1 MRHKLRR
8 NNMQVKERLFK
19 YLKPM
24 RKSLVIAIIF
34 SLLYVASQIAQ
45 PFLLGKAL
53 DASYVDPF
61 SSIYTP
67 RDPAFYVYTFVA
79 LGLAVLGTVFA
90 YLFEV
95 IIMNVSQ
102 KVIKKARDEVY
113 EKINAIS
120 LKDFD
125 KKAHG
130 DLVQLEIRDME
141 NFSAGLFAVFKTLIQ
156 GVFTIIITVIM
167 MVMVN
172 WILAL
177 GVIILSPLSMIMAKI
192 VAGFSHKHY
201 KKQSELQAHVSSI
214 SLETLNNIDIVQS
227 LNYEKASEV
236 VFNEENELL
245 RKEGRVAQFSAS
257 WVNPS
262 TRLVNNTIY
271 ALIGIAGIIMLF
283 YIKESDLAVLFAV
296 MSIGRLSSFLSYT
309 NQYSKPF
316 NEVSNVAAEYE
327 NAKASLRRIN
337 DFLNLDN
344 DLNSGTS
351 SIDNIES
358 IEFKNMSFAY
368 TENQKLIENFNL
380 KINKGQKVA
389 IVGPT
394 GAGKTTLINLL
405 MRFYDPLS
413 GDILIND
420 KSYLDIKKES
430 LRQNVGMV
438 LQDTWIF
445 TGTIMDNIRYFKQDA
460 NEEEVKEAA
469 HKAHADI
476 FINTLPEGYL
486 TKVSNR
492 SGLSEGQ
499 RQMIAI
505 ARVMLLNPNMVIL
518 DEATSNIDTR
528 SEKLITD
535 AFDQMMKEKT
545 SIVIAHRLSTIE
557 KADIIIVMKDGAIV
571 ETGNHQEL
579 MKEQGFY
586 YSLYSSQ
593 YK

>member
-1 MRHKLRR
+1 MTSK
-8 NNMQVKERLFK
+8 QRLFS

-24 RKSLVIAIIF
+24 RKSLVIALVF
-34 SLLYVASQIAQ
+34 SLLFVIAQISQ

-53 DASYVDPF
+53 DASKDNNHQLFNVYV
-61 SSIYTP
+61 
-67 RDPAFYVYTFVA
+67 FVA
-79 LGLAVLGTVFA
+79 LGLIIVGVIFG

-95 IIMNVSQ
+95 IMMNVSQ
-102 KVIKKARDEVY
+102 KAIKKARDDVY
-113 EKINAIS
+113 QKINAMS

-125 KKAHG
+125 SKRHG
-130 DLVQLEIRDME
+130 DIVQLEIRDME
-141 NFSAGLFAVFKTLIQ
+141 NFASGLFAVFKTLLQ
-156 GVFTIIITVIM
+156 GIFTVIITIIM
-167 MVMVN
+167 MLMVN

-177 GVIILSPLSMIMAKI
+177 GVIVLTPLSMIMARI
-192 VAGFSHKHY
+192 VSGFSYKHY
-201 KKQSELQAHVSSI
+201 KKQSELQASLSAS

-227 LNYEKASEV
+227 LNYEETAIKE
-236 VFNEENELL
+236 FNEINGKLK
-245 RKEGRVAQFSAS
+245 KEGRIAQFSAS

-262 TRLVNNTIY
+262 TRLVNNIIY
-271 ALIGIAGIIMLF
+271 VVIGVAGIIMLGF
-283 YIKESDLAVLFAV
+283 NDDLITVFAV

-316 NEVSNVAAEYE
+316 NEISNVVSEFE

-337 DFLNLDN
+337 DFLNIDDDIN
-344 DLNSGTS
+344 KGEASIA
-351 SIDNIES
+351 SIDS
-358 IEFKNMSFAY
+358 IEFKNMSFSY
-368 TENQKLIENFNL
+368 DPNRKLIENFNL
-380 KINKGQKVA
+380 EIKKGQKAA

-405 MRFYDPLS
+405 MRFYDPNS
-413 GDILIND
+413 GTININN
-420 KSYLDIKKES
+420 KSYFDIKKES
-430 LRQNVGMV
+430 LRSHVGMV

-445 TGTIMDNIRYFKQDA
+445 SGTILDNIRYYKKEA
-460 NEEEVKEAA
+460 SEEEVKEAA
-469 HKAHADI
+469 KKAHADI
-476 FINTLPEGYL
+476 FINTLPNGYL
-486 TKVSNR
+486 TIVSNKH
-492 SGLSEGQ
+492 GLSEGQ

-505 ARVMLLNPNMVIL
+505 ARIMLLNPELVIL

-535 AFDQMMKEKT
+535 AFDYMMKDKT

-579 MKEQGFY
+579 MKKQGFY

>member
-1 MRHKLRR
+1 MS
-8 NNMQVKERLFK
+8 QKERLFV

-24 RKSLVIAIIF
+24 RRPLIVALVF
-34 SLLYVASQIAQ
+34 SLLYVACQIAQ
-45 PFLLGKAL
+45 PFLLGRAL
-53 DASYVDPF
+53 DASL
-61 SSIYTP
+61 SSNHYQ
-67 RDPAFYVYTFVA
+67 FNVYVYIA
-79 LGLAVLGTVFA
+79 LGLAIVGTVFA

-102 KVIKKARDEVY
+102 KVIKKARDDVY
-113 EKINAIS
+113 EKINAIAI
-120 LKDFD
+120 KDFD
-125 KKAHG
+125 NKTHG
-130 DLVQLEIRDME
+130 DLMQLEIRDME

-156 GVFTIIITVIM
+156 GIFTIIITIIM
-167 MVMVN
+167 MVLVN

-177 GVIILSPLSMIMAKI
+177 GVILLSPLSMIMARI
-192 VAGFSHKHY
+192 VSGFSHKHY
-201 KKQSELQAHVSSI
+201 KKQSELQASVSSI

-227 LNYEKASEV
+227 LNYE
-236 VFNEENELL
+236 NESIEKFHEINEKLQ
-245 RKEGRVAQFSAS
+245 KEGRIAQFSAS

-262 TRLVNNTIY
+262 TRLVNNIIY
-271 ALIGIAGIIMLF
+271 VLIGIAGIVMLSH
-283 YIKESDLAVLFAV
+283 ESDLAVLFAV

-327 NAKASLRRIN
+327 NAKASFRRIN

-344 DLNSGTS
+344 D
-351 SIDNIES
+351 IDEGKEDINAINT
-358 IEFKNMSFAY
+358 IEFKDTTFSYM
-368 TENQKLIENFNL
+368 EGQKLIEDFNL
-380 KINKGQKVA
+380 TIKKGQKVA

-405 MRFYDPLS
+405 MRFYDPKS
-413 GDILIND
+413 GDINVNNQ
-420 KSYLDIKKES
+420 SYLSIKKES
-430 LRQNVGMV
+430 LRQKIGMV

-445 TGTIMDNIRYFKQDA
+445 SGSILDNIRYFKKKASED
-460 NEEEVKEAA
+460 EVIEAA
-469 HKAHADI
+469 RKAHADI
-476 FINTLPEGYL
+476 FINTLPDGYL
-486 TKVSNR
+486 TKVSNK

-505 ARVMLLNPNMVIL
+505 ARVMLLNPELVIL

-528 SEKLITD
+528 SEKLITE
-535 AFDQMMKEKT
+535 AFDIMMKEKT

-557 KADIIIVMKDGAIV
+557 KADAIIVMKDGGI
-571 ETGNHQEL
+571 EEIGNHQEL
-579 MKEQGFY
+579 MKKQGFY

>member
-1 MRHKLRR
+1 
-8 NNMQVKERLFK
+8 MQVKERLFK

-34 SLLYVASQIAQ
+34 SLLFVVSQIAQ
-45 PFLLGKAL
+45 PFLLGRAL
-53 DASYVDPF
+53 DASKEPNTEAFNIYV
-61 SSIYTP
+61 II
-67 RDPAFYVYTFVA
+67 A
-79 LGLAVLGTVFA
+79 LFLAVLGTVFA

-102 KVIKKARDEVY
+102 KAIKKARDDVY

-156 GVFTIIITVIM
+156 GIFTIIITIIM
-167 MVMVN
+167 MIMVN

-201 KKQSELQAHVSSI
+201 KKQSELQAHVSAI

-227 LNYEKASEV
+227 LNFEQASNIT
-236 VFNEENELL
+236 FNQENEQL

-262 TRLVNNTIY
+262 TRLVNNIIY
-271 ALIGIAGIIMLF
+271 VLIGIAGIIMVMSSAEADSAL
-283 YIKESDLAVLFAV
+283 ITLFAV

-316 NEVSNVAAEYE
+316 NEISNVAAEYE

-337 DFLNLDN
+337 DFLNLEN
-344 DLNSGTS
+344 DVNEGKETIG
-351 SIDNIES
+351 SINS
-358 IEFKNMSFAY
+358 IEFKDMSFTY
-368 TENQKLIENFNL
+368 VEGQKLIENFNL
-380 KINKGQKVA
+380 KIKKGQKVA

-405 MRFYDPLS
+405 MRFYDPVS
-413 GDILIND
+413 GDIFVND
-420 KSYLDIKKES
+420 QSYLGIQKQS

-445 TGTIMDNIRYFKQDA
+445 TGTIMDNIRYFRRDA
-460 NEEEVKEAA
+460 SEEEVKEAA
-469 HKAHADI
+469 HKAHADV
-476 FINTLPEGYL
+476 FINTLPDGYL
-486 TKVSNR
+486 TQVSNR

-505 ARVMLLNPNMVIL
+505 ARVMLLNPNLVIL

-571 ETGNHQEL
+571 ETGNHHEL
-579 MKEQGFY
+579 MNKKGFY

>member
-1 MRHKLRR
+1 MR
-8 NNMQVKERLFK
+8 VKERLFN

-24 RKSLVIAIIF
+24 RKSLVVATIF
-34 SLLYVASQIAQ
+34 SLLFVVSQIGQ
-45 PFLLGKAL
+45 PFLLGRAL
-53 DASYVDPF
+53 DASKALDKTSFNTYV
-61 SSIYTP
+61 II
-67 RDPAFYVYTFVA
+67 A
-79 LGLAVLGTVFA
+79 LSLAVLGTIFA

-102 KVIKKARDEVY
+102 KVIKQARDDVY
-113 EKINAIS
+113 TKINAIS
-120 LKDFD
+120 IKDFD

-130 DLVQLEIRDME
+130 DIVQLEIRDME
-141 NFSAGLFAVFKTLIQ
+141 NFSAGLFAIFKTLIQ
-156 GVFTIIITVIM
+156 GIFTIIITIIM
-167 MVMVN
+167 MFMVN
-172 WILAL
+172 WILAI
-177 GVIILSPLSMIMAKI
+177 GVIVLSPLSMIMARI

-227 LNYEKASEV
+227 LNYEERLMV
-236 VFNEENELL
+236 LFDEENEKL

-262 TRLVNNTIY
+262 TRLVNNIIY
-271 ALIGIAGIIMLF
+271 VLIGIAGIIM
-283 YIKESDLAVLFAV
+283 IKFSDAADSALITIFAV

-316 NEVSNVAAEYE
+316 NEISNVAAEYE

-337 DFLNLDN
+337 DFLNLEN
-344 DLNSGTS
+344 DIDDGKS
-351 SIDNIES
+351 SIQDIET

-368 TENQKLIENFNL
+368 TKEQKLIENFDL
-380 KINKGQKVA
+380 TIKKGQKVA

-405 MRFYDPLS
+405 MRFYDPVS
-413 GDILIND
+413 GDININNQ
-420 KSYLDIKKES
+420 SYLSIKKES
-430 LRQNVGMV
+430 LRQNIGMV

-445 TGTIMDNIRYFKQDA
+445 SGTIMDNIRYFNKTA
-460 NEEEVKEAA
+460 SEEEVQLAA
-469 HKAHADI
+469 KKAHADI
-476 FINTLPEGYL
+476 FINTLPDGYL

-505 ARVMLLNPNMVIL
+505 ARVMLSNPKMVIL

-557 KADIIIVMKDGAIV
+557 KADIIIVMRDGAIV
-571 ETGNHQEL
+571 ETGNHVSL
-579 MKEQGFY
+579 MNKKGFY

>member
-1 MRHKLRR
+1 MRG
-8 NNMQVKERLFK
+8 KERLFK

-24 RKSLVIAIIF
+24 RKLLIVAIVFALI
-34 SLLYVASQIAQ
+34 YVASQISQ

-53 DASYVDPF
+53 DASKESNKDQF
-61 SSIYTP
+61 LIYTII
-67 RDPAFYVYTFVA
+67 A
-79 LGLAVLGTVFA
+79 LILAVIGTIFA
-90 YLFEV
+90 YFFEV

-102 KVIKKARDEVY
+102 KIIKEARDDVY
-113 EKINAIS
+113 EKINSIS
-120 LKDFD
+120 VKDFD
-125 KKAHG
+125 RKTHG
-130 DLVQLEIRDME
+130 DLVLLEIRDME
-141 NFSAGLFAVFKTLIQ
+141 NFSAGLFAIFKTLIQ
-156 GVFTIIITVIM
+156 GIFTIIITIVM

-192 VAGFSHKHY
+192 VSGFSHKHY
-201 KKQSELQAHVSSI
+201 KKQSELQAKISSI
-214 SLETLNNIDIVQS
+214 YLETLNNIDIVQS
-227 LNYEKASEV
+227 LN
-236 VFNEENELL
+236 NEEESIKTFDASNAKLK
-245 RKEGRVAQFSAS
+245 KEGTVAQFSAS

-262 TRLVNNTIY
+262 TRLVNNIIY
-271 ALIGIAGIIMLF
+271 VIIGIAGVIMLAHEPEL
-283 YIKESDLAVLFAV
+283 IPLFAV

-316 NEVSNVAAEYE
+316 NEISNVAAEYE

-337 DFLNLDN
+337 EFLNLEDDVNNGDALIN
-344 DLNSGTS
+344 D
-351 SIDNIES
+351 IES
-358 IEFKNMSFAY
+358 IEFKDMSFSY
-368 TENQKLIENFNL
+368 NENQKLIENLNL
-380 KINKGQKVA
+380 TIKKGQKVA

-405 MRFYDPLS
+405 MRFYDPID
-413 GDILIND
+413 GDIRFND
-420 KSYLDIKKES
+420 KSYLQVNKSS
-430 LRQNVGMV
+430 LRTSIGMV

-445 TGTIMDNIRYFKQDA
+445 TGTIMDNIRYFRQDA
-460 NEEEVKEAA
+460 SDEEVKEAA
-469 HKAHADI
+469 KKAHVDI
-476 FINTLPEGYL
+476 LIDTLPDGYM
-486 TKVSNR
+486 TKVSNK

-505 ARVMLLNPNMVIL
+505 ARVMLLNPQLVIL

-557 KADIIIVMKDGAIV
+557 GADIIVVMKDGAVV
-571 ETGNHQEL
+571 ETGNHKEL
-579 MKEQGFY
+579 MKKQGFY